1 MTHVF
6 TDSSTFRGEVISGFA
21 DAYSRYVVQV
31 PGASGFVRRGPRRQG
46 KVGLVVGGGSG
57 HYPSYAGIVGPGL
70 AEACVLGDVFTS
82 PSAEQV
88 YRVARQADGGAGLVL
103 AFGNYAG
110 DRLNFAAAQSRL
122 LEEGIDTRIVY
133 VTDDIA
139 SAPAG
144 EEDLRR
150 GIAGTVVV
158 YKIGGAAA
166 DAGWSLDEV
175 ERVMRRAN
183 AATYSFGVA
192 FAGCTLPG
200 ADEPLFHVESG
211 RMEFGLGIHG
221 EPGVQS
227 HDWMPADELAAMLV
241 ESVLAERPVGSDGRA
256 AVILNGLGGTKYEEL
271 FVLYTHIS
279 PLLAAAGVDSVLPEV
294 GELVTSL
301 DMAGCSLSI
310 TWLDDE
316 LEQLWR
322 APVDTAAFRRTDRQP
337 DIGSREW
344 IDLPS
349 TAPGL
354 GVASDESKRAA
365 VNVCVALRVL
375 VAAALDGER
384 EWGQLD
390 AAAGDG
396 DHGRG
401 MLRGARAALAA
412 GDEALAAGGGA
423 GSVLGAAAAAFS
435 DHAGGTSGI
444 LWGILLADA
453 GSTFG
458 DQVRV
463 DPGLIVDAVL
473 HANETLQRVCGA
485 SPGDKTMVDALDP
498 FARTLAEAYRT
509 SGDIC
514 DAWNQAALAAQH
526 GAESTVD
533 LVARRG
539 RARPLGERSRGIAD
553 PGATSMAVI
562 LTSIGAVIQD
572 SFPPNQGESS

>member
-6 TDSSTFRGEVISGFA
+6 TDSSTFRAEVISGFA

-31 PGASGFVRRGPRRQG
+31 PGASGFVRCGPRQQG
-46 KVGLVVGGGSG
+46 RVGLVVGGGSG

-88 YRVARQADGGAGLVL
+88 YRVARQADAGAGLVL

-139 SAPAG
+139 SAPVG

-166 DAGWSLDEV
+166 DAGWSLDDV
-175 ERVMRRAN
+175 ERVMHKAN

-200 ADEPLFHVESG
+200 ANEPLFHVESG

-241 ESVLAERPVGSDGRA
+241 ESILAERPVGADGRA

-279 PLLAAAGVDSVLPEV
+279 PLLATAGVEAVLPEV

-322 APVDTAAFRRTDRQP
+322 APVDTAAFRRTDRHP
-337 DIGSREW
+337 GSRDW
-344 IDLPS
+344 IDLPV
-349 TAPGL
+349 TAG
-354 GVASDESKRAA
+354 GVGTASDESRRAA
-365 VNVCVALRVL
+365 VNVCAALRAL
-375 VAAALDGER
+375 VAAAVEGER
-384 EWGQLD
+384 EWGRLD

-458 DQVRV
+458 DQARV
-463 DPGLIVDAVL
+463 DAELMVDAVL

-485 SPGDKTMVDALDP
+485 LPGDKTMVDALDP
-498 FARTLAEAYRT
+498 FARTLAEAYAT
-509 SGDIC
+509 SGDVC
-514 DAWNQAALAAQH
+514 DAWSEAARAAQR

-553 PGATSMAVI
+553 PGATSMAAI
-562 LTSIGAVIQD
+562 LTAMCAVIQD